1 MKAQFWGL
9 TMREIIVTGIGTG
22 RFTIITPEVQEA
34 INEADVVFAD
44 KRFAPLIPSAKKI
57 IDIKNFRDLA
67 KESGKILVLVSG
79 DPGVFSLLP
88 VVKKFFPDEKITVLP
103 GISSLQVICAHACET
118 WQDAAILS
126 GHGRALSAGKFLN
139 TVERNRVTILFC
151 DRIISPSW
159 ACEKLSCIE
168 NENIELSI
176 GSSLGGNDERFFD
189 GKPQDF
195 AGFDFPELSI
205 VLVKNQ
211 NPFSPHRVHLRDS
224 DFIRE
229 KNIVMT
235 NESVRSVI
243 MSRLEL
249 SQDSVFWDIGAGSGS
264 ISVSA
269 ANEFPF
275 SDVHAVE
282 CKTEAATLILR
293 NAAKFHL
300 HNITIHN
307 ARALEVIDS
316 LPEPESVF
324 IGGSN
329 GELSRI
335 LYRLKKS
342 HAHVVIACVTL
353 ETFTEAYE
361 ILRNWENF
369 EAVQISAVSSKNLTP
384 SLTMMKAAN
393 PVIILSADGEL

>member
-1 MKAQFWGL
+1 M
-9 TMREIIVTGIGTG
+9 
-22 RFTIITPEVQEA
+22 
-34 INEADVVFAD
+34 
-44 KRFAPLIPSAKKI
+44 
-57 IDIKNFRDLA
+57 
-67 KESGKILVLVSG
+67 
-79 DPGVFSLLP
+79 
-88 VVKKFFPDEKITVLP
+88 
-103 GISSLQVICAHACET
+103 
-118 WQDAAILS
+118 
-126 GHGRALSAGKFLN
+126 
-139 TVERNRVTILFC
+139 
-151 DRIISPSW
+151 
-159 ACEKLSCIE
+159 
-168 NENIELSI
+168 
-176 GSSLGGNDERFFD
+176 
-189 GKPQDF
+189 
-195 AGFDFPELSI
+195 
-205 VLVKNQ
+205 
-211 NPFSPHRVHLRDS
+211 
-224 DFIRE
+224 
-229 KNIVMT
+229 
-235 NESVRSVI
+235 
-243 MSRLEL
+243 
-249 SQDSVFWDIGAGSGS
+249 
-264 ISVSA
+264 SA

-307 ARALEVIDS
+307 ARALEVIDG

-329 GELSRI
+329 GELSGI
-335 LYRLKKS
+335 LYRLRKS